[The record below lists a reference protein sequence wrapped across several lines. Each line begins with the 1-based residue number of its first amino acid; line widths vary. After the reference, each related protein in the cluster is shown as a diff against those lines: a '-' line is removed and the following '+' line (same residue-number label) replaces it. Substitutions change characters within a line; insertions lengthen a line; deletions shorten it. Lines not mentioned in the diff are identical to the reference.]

1 MMDFLNS
8 LWIAISNPNEVLIK
22 VLSVPMIIFLEAPI
36 SFYIINNLLNLGA
49 SKRQKILYI
58 IASSLMCLLSGFI
71 IPSPFNIVFNYIGS
85 FLIVYFIFKTGA
97 VKTIIASVL
106 PSFVFTIAQ
115 SLLFNPYITLMNINY
130 TEVLSIPMYKVPI
143 TLIMYALVF
152 IIISILKH
160 KNLSLKFLDSI
171 DNKSKSMI
179 VFYLLFGLLYIILEI
194 IITMEYID
202 ILPLGYT
209 FSNFIMLLLYFA
221 ISLYSIS
228 KVVKLNKT
236 TQELESAEQYNK
248 TLHILHDNVR
258 GFKHD
263 FDNMVTTIGGYIN
276 TDDMEGLKKYYL
288 ELEKDCER
296 VNNLYI
302 LNPDSI
308 NNPGIYNLL
317 TSKYHEATE
326 KGIDVTI
333 YYLLNLNELNMKI
346 YEFARILGILL
357 DNAIEASEKSS
368 EKIINISFRRDN
380 KNNRDVIS
388 IENSYSNKNVDTE
401 TIFNKGFSEK
411 ENHSGLGLW
420 EVRKILSKNNNVNLF
435 TDKTNDLFKQQ
446 LEIYLN

>member
-22 VLSVPMIIFLEAPI
+22 VLSVPLSFVESALTLYLIISLF
-36 SFYIINNLLNLGA
+36 NLDIKN
-49 SKRQKILYI
+49 KNKILYI
-58 IASSLMCLLSGFI
+58 AISACLSLVSMFFLV
-71 IPSPFNIVFNYIGS
+71 SPFNIIFNYITS
-85 FLIVYFIFKTGA
+85 FIVVYFILKTNIL
-97 VKTIIASVL
+97 KTILASIL
-106 PSFVFTIAQ
+106 PSFVFTIVQ
-115 SLLFNPYITLMNINY
+115 SLLFNPYITLLNISY
-130 TEVLSIPMYKVPI
+130 DEALTIPMYKIPI
-143 TLIMYALVF
+143 TLVMYAVIF
-152 IIISILKH
+152 ILSFILKRKH
-160 KNLSLKFLDSI
+160 FSLKILDDI
-171 DNKSKSMI
+171 DNKSKYI
-179 VFYLLFGLLYIILEI
+179 IILNLLFGLTYIILEI
-194 IITMEYID
+194 LITMKYID
-202 ILPLGYT
+202 ILPLTYT

-228 KVVKLNKT
+228 KVEKLNKT

-333 YYLLNLNELNMKI
+333 YYLLNLDELNMKI

-368 EKIINISFRRDN
+368 EKIINISFRRDS

-388 IENSYSNKNVDTE
+388 IENSYSNKDVDTE

-435 TDKTNDLFKQQ
+435 TNKTNDLFKQQ